1 MSYIGNTPAENYAS
15 FLTETFTVSATASYT
30 LSHAVAN
37 ENDIRLV
44 INGVVQQPGSG
55 KAYTASGTTL
65 TLSSATVSG
74 DVMYAVYLGRAL
86 QTVNPPSG
94 SVGNSQ
100 LAASIIT
107 GQTALA
113 SEPADTDEF
122 LVSDAGTLKR
132 IDYSLIKGGGITE
145 ADMYRKTA
153 TSSDS
158 DVNPVTDWERVD
170 DATFSKLGT
179 GISVSSGIFSFPSTG
194 LYLVK
199 LKAFTRV
206 NSGNY
211 DNLRLRGSNDGFSSN
226 DDVLGLQSHGVIS
239 SGNPY
244 QSNYIETFFNCTN
257 VSTHKVKVVCGL
269 QSAQDLYGDTND
281 NVTTIC
287 FIRLGDSQ

>member
-1 MSYIGNTPAENYAS
+1 MAYIGNTPAENYAS